1 MLLSELNPGQR
12 FLLFLGKNWV
22 VFFLLF
28 LCVLF
33 SFTGTG
39 FLSPKTLNN
48 ILITSSPALLLAA
61 GETFVIITG
70 GIDLSVGF
78 VRGLISVISA
88 IIMRDLYAAGYSPY
102 VAILWGIVVGI
113 GIGLLPG
120 LVNGILVAKF
130 RVPPFIATF
139 GMYGIAYG
147 VSEILCNSVPI
158 AGLPALAGFIGNG
171 YLLYYLP
178 GQSFTWFSPPQ
189 GIAREEIRSL
199 IPLFPNVFMLSLL
212 AIVYSDFCLYSLS
225 YPFRTAHLCHRGKYR
240 CCSSTSW
247 YPCGPSS
254 YKSVYDFF
262 LFCLFI
268 RSSGYSYF
276 SYWSSYPVCFKSG
289 AFAVAAVVIEEP
301 VHRGKGLHVGNL
313 SGSIGTIGLRNWL
326 SYESGILPFYRYVA
340 VGVTLII
347 ADLIHQSFPKLV
359 YD

>member
-130 RVPPFIATF
+130 RVPPFIATL
-139 GMYGIAYG
+139 GIYG
-147 VSEILCNSVPI
+147 VANGFALRLSQGFPITFLPPEVGEI
-158 AGLPALAGFIGNG
+158 GYGFVA
-171 YLLYYLP
+171 YFLP
-178 GQSFTWFSPPQ
+178 GKGYSFFKRPAGMLPEDMRNLIGVVPFAFLIALLFILIFAFILSRTPFGQ
-189 GIAREEIRSL
+189 HTYAIGGNIDAARRAGIPVDRHL
-199 IPLFPNVFMLSLL
+199 IK
-212 AIVYSDFCLYSLS
+212 VYMISSFFASLS
-225 YPFRTAHLCHRGKYR
+225 GVLATLIFSIGAPTQFA
-240 CCSSTSW
+240 SS
-247 YPCGPSS
+247 
-254 YKSVYDFF
+254 
-262 LFCLFI
+262 LEL
-268 RSSGYSYF
+268 
-276 SYWSSYPVCFKSG
+276 
-289 AFAVAAVVIEEP
+289 FAVAAVVIGGASLMG
-301 VHRGKGLHVGNL
+301 GKGSMLGTFLGVLVL
-313 SGSIGTIGLRNWL
+313 SVLEIGFLM
-326 SYESGILPFYRYVA
+326 SGILPFYRYVA

-347 ADLIHQSFPKLV
+347 AVLIDQSFPELV

>member
-130 RVPPFIATF
+130 RVPPFIATL
-139 GMYGIAYG
+139 GIYG
-147 VSEILCNSVPI
+147 VANGFALRLSQGFPI
-158 AGLPALAGFIGNG
+158 TFLPPEVGKIGNG
-171 YLLYYLP
+171 FVAYFLP
-178 GQSFTWFSPPQ
+178 GKGYSFFKKPAGILPEDMRNLI
-189 GIAREEIRSL
+189 GIAPFAFL
-199 IPLFPNVFMLSLL
+199 IALLFILIFAFILSRTPFGQHTY
-212 AIVYSDFCLYSLS
+212 AIGGNIDAARRAGIPVDRHLIKVYMISSFFASLS
-225 YPFRTAHLCHRGKYR
+225 GVLATLIFSIGAPTQF
-240 CCSSTSW
+240 SSS
-247 YPCGPSS
+247 
-254 YKSVYDFF
+254 
-262 LFCLFI
+262 LEL
-268 RSSGYSYF
+268 
-276 SYWSSYPVCFKSG
+276 
-289 AFAVAAVVIEEP
+289 FAVAAVVIGGASLMG
-301 VHRGKGLHVGNL
+301 GKGSMSGTFLGVLVL
-313 SGSIGTIGLRNWL
+313 SVLEIGFLM
-326 SYESGILPFYRYVA
+326 SGILPFYRYVA
-340 VGVTLII
+340 VGVTLI
-347 ADLIHQSFPKLV
+347 AAVLVDQSFPELV

>member
-130 RVPPFIATF
+130 RVPPFIATL
-139 GMYGIAYG
+139 GIYG
-147 VSEILCNSVPI
+147 VANGFALRLSQGFPI
-158 AGLPALAGFIGNG
+158 TFLPPEVGEIGNG
-171 YLLYYLP
+171 FVAYFLP
-178 GQSFTWFSPPQ
+178 GKGYSFFKRPAGMLPEDMRNLI
-189 GIAREEIRSL
+189 GVVPFAFLIAL
-199 IPLFPNVFMLSLL
+199 LF
-212 AIVYSDFCLYSLS
+212 I
-225 YPFRTAHLCHRGKYR
+225 
-240 CCSSTSW
+240 
-247 YPCGPSS
+247 PCGPSS

-276 SYWSSYPVCFKSG
+276 FYWSSYPVCFKSG
-289 AFAVAAVVIEEP
+289 AFC
-301 VHRGKGLHVGNL
+301 RRCGSNWRSQSNGGKRFHVGNL

-326 SYESGILPFYRYVA
+326 SYERNFTFLPLCSSRSNFDHRCTDRSELPRT
-340 VGVTLII
+340 GL
-347 ADLIHQSFPKLV
+347 
-359 YD
+359 

>member
-130 RVPPFIATF
+130 RVPPFIATL
-139 GMYGIAYG
+139 GIYG
-147 VSEILCNSVPI
+147 VANGFALRLSQGFPI
-158 AGLPALAGFIGNG
+158 TFLPPEVGEIGNG
-171 YLLYYLP
+171 FVAYFLP
-178 GQSFTWFSPPQ
+178 GKGYSFFKRPA
-189 GIAREEIRSL
+189 GILPEDMRNLIGVVPFAFLIALLFILIFAFILSRTPFGQHTYAIGGNIDAARRAGIPVDRHL
-199 IPLFPNVFMLSLL
+199 IK
-212 AIVYSDFCLYSLS
+212 VYMISSFFASLS
-225 YPFRTAHLCHRGKYR
+225 GVLATLIFSIGAPTQFA
-240 CCSSTSW
+240 SS
-247 YPCGPSS
+247 
-254 YKSVYDFF
+254 
-262 LFCLFI
+262 LEL
-268 RSSGYSYF
+268 
-276 SYWSSYPVCFKSG
+276 
-289 AFAVAAVVIEEP
+289 FAVAAVVIGGASLMG
-301 VHRGKGLHVGNL
+301 GKGSMLGTFLGVLVL
-313 SGSIGTIGLRNWL
+313 SVLEIGFLM
-326 SYESGILPFYRYVA
+326 SGILPFYRYVA

-347 ADLIHQSFPKLV
+347 AVLIDQSFPELV

>member
-78 VRGLISVISA
+78 VMGLCCVISA
-88 IIMRDLYAAGYSPY
+88 KIMVTLQALGLSSVTCIAVGAGGT
-102 VAILWGIVVGI
+102 LLL
-113 GIGLLPG
+113 GLLPG

-130 RVPPFIATF
+130 RVPPFIATL
-139 GMYGIAYG
+139 GIYG
-147 VSEILCNSVPI
+147 VANGFALRLSQGFPI
-158 AGLPALAGFIGNG
+158 TFLPPEVGEIGNG
-171 YLLYYLP
+171 FVAYFLP
-178 GQSFTWFSPPQ
+178 GKGYSFFKRPAGMLPEDMRNLIGVVPFAFLIALLFILIFAFILSRTPFGQ
-189 GIAREEIRSL
+189 HTYAIGGNIDAARRAGIPVDRHL
-199 IPLFPNVFMLSLL
+199 IK
-212 AIVYSDFCLYSLS
+212 VYMISSFFASLS
-225 YPFRTAHLCHRGKYR
+225 GVLATLIFSIGAPTQFA
-240 CCSSTSW
+240 SS
-247 YPCGPSS
+247 
-254 YKSVYDFF
+254 
-262 LFCLFI
+262 LEL
-268 RSSGYSYF
+268 
-276 SYWSSYPVCFKSG
+276 
-289 AFAVAAVVIEEP
+289 FAVAAVVIGGASLMG
-301 VHRGKGLHVGNL
+301 GKGSMLGTFLGVLVL
-313 SGSIGTIGLRNWL
+313 SVLEIGFLM
-326 SYESGILPFYRYVA
+326 SGILPFYRYVA

-347 ADLIHQSFPKLV
+347 AVLIDQSFPELV